1 MRFLL
6 ATISCLLLLSSMLS
20 AQETRFDVWV
30 EEDRYDFTE
39 GEPFTVV
46 TADGDTIT
54 LTIRR
59 KSHLHFE
66 KYGIAFDYHNE
77 MEVSEDS
84 DVGITTITLNST
96 KSPVVLIQIYTIQAT
111 PQQIEDALMESFQKE
126 FQSREA
132 TFLEESGAEVTRT
145 FSGIARKGKK
155 LDLSLAK
162 QEVRLEI
169 FTYRQNQNV
178 LAIVLQHDMEDTELA
193 KEYFS
198 VIERTLK

>member
-6 ATISCLLLLSSMLS
+6 ATISCLLLLSSILS

-54 LTIRR
+54 LTIRQ

-111 PQQIEDALMESFQKE
+111 PQQIEDALLESFQKE

-132 TFLEESGAEVTRT
+132 TFREESGAEVIRT
-145 FSGIARKGKK
+145 FSGTERKGKK

-169 FTYRQNQNV
+169 FTYRQNQTV
-178 LAIVLQHDMEDTELA
+178 LAIVLQHDMEDTKLA
-193 KEYFS
+193 EEYFS